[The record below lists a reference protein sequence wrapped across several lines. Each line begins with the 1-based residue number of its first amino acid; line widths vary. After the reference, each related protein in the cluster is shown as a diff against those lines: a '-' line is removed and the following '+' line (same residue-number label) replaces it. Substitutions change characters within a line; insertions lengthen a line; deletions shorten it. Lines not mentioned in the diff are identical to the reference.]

1 MKIKIDKIEDLI
13 KILTAMSVELY
24 NSNILLRQ
32 SIENTKSDDYEDL
45 LKRIAEVEVKI
56 SKMWDLLITK
66 SPVTKED
73 KPSSYAKKYFN
84 RSLLK

>member
-1 MKIKIDKIEDLI
+1 MKLKIEELNGVV
-13 KILTAMSVELY
+13 VELQH
-24 NSNILLRQ
+24 IKRELLVGNEYLKKT
-32 SIENTKSDDYEDL
+32 IESTKSDDYEEL

-73 KPSSYAKKYFN
+73 KPSSYAKKHFMRN
-84 RSLLK
+84 MIK